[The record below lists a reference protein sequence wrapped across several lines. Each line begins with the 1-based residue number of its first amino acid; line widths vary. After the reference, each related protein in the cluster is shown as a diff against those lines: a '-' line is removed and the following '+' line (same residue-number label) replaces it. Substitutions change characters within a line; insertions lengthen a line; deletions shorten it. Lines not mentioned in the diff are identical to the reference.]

1 MVRAKRQGA
10 GRSDKGRGE
19 VTRGLSLYS
28 LTNTDSSRWAF
39 GYDTL
44 GQVTSGKRYWSDG
57 TNVAGQQ
64 FEYLFDD
71 VGNRL
76 SASSGGDQTGA
87 NLRVQAYTANN
98 LNQYTQRTVPGYVDV
113 FGTATNTSTVTVN
126 QQSTYRHG
134 DYYRAE
140 LILDGLTASDLIGS
154 NIGYKGKA
162 KYTPTMR

>member
-1 MVRAKRQGA
+1 MAA
-10 GRSDKGRGE
+10 FFASTSD
-19 VTRGLSLYS
+19 
-28 LTNTDSSRWAF
+28 
-39 GYDTL
+39 DTL

-71 VGNRL
+71 IGNRL
-76 SASSGGDQTGA
+76 SASSGGDETGA

-140 LILDGLTASDLIGS
+140 LSVDNSSAALWVGVTNVAVTPEAFAYDADGNLTNDGRWLTPGMPRTGS
-154 NIGYKGKA
+154 
-162 KYTPTMR
+162 

>member
-1 MVRAKRQGA
+1 MTNKDHEPETAGA
-10 GRSDKGRGE
+10 TGAQPRINVECRRGPIP
-19 VTRGLSLYS
+19 LY
-28 LTNTDSSRWAF
+28 R
-39 GYDTL
+39 L
-44 GQVTSGKRYWSDG
+44 GQVPSGKRYWSNG

-71 VGNRL
+71 MGNRL

-87 NLRVQAYTANN
+87 NMRVQAYTANN
-98 LNQYTQRTVPGYVDV
+98 LNQYIQRTVPGYVDV

-140 LILDGLTASDLIGS
+140 LSVDNSSAALWVGVTNVAVIT
-154 NIGYKGKA
+154 N
-162 KYTPTMR
+162 